1 MYICSDEDFVNSE
14 TKLRVVPKTTVIFS
28 HERSWN
34 LNKKLS
40 HQHRKVEGEV
50 GNRAKTNFRDT
61 RVIGQLH
68 RERFR
73 YSLVFVDVIR
83 RRQSS
88 RFAHWIMKEGPERWK
103 RILDPRCFR
112 SGLLGSNQGATL
124 STDPRD
130 LRLDIPID
138 FKSPNVK
145 SSAKRINQKYVFCIY

>member
-1 MYICSDEDFVNSE
+1 MINPTHLLYLKTAKIDIELNEKDENTRGSGQSHFARHQNLDFCFVYICSDEDFVNSE
-14 TKLRVVPKTTVIFS
+14 TKLRAVPKTTVIFS

-40 HQHRKVEGEV
+40 HQHRKIEGEV

-73 YSLVFVDVIR
+73 YSLVFADVIR

-88 RFAHWIMKEGPERWK
+88 RFAH
-103 RILDPRCFR
+103 
-112 SGLLGSNQGATL
+112 
-124 STDPRD
+124 
-130 LRLDIPID
+130 
-138 FKSPNVK
+138 
-145 SSAKRINQKYVFCIY
+145 